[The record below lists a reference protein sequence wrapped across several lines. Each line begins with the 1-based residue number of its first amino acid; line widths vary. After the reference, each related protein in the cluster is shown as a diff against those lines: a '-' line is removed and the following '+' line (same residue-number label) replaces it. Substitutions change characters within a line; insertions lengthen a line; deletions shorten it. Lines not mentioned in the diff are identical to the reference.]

1 MSKMKKTAIIFLV
14 FTLLATS
21 YLKVGVNGQIN
32 YWIGMN
38 FDVNFL
44 NSGLVNVSLRM
55 HPFDIY
61 GRSLLSNKNV
71 TDEIIRGEQVSVN
84 ELLLLF
90 TNNPNK
96 IKYEVINHTYVDN
109 NAYVLCDVNNSGTVE
124 KLRGALI
131 INVLIQLN
139 STDVVKEISNGTYV
153 VSVKD
158 SLTYMDPR
166 SWIDVINFSFSDGV
180 KLINYSWMP
189 QTALPPESKG
199 KNYLLWINPSEP
211 SAPNIYMFT
220 LTIPNFHIEV
230 KRSKLVGEINK
241 VDFIQD
247 LHELK
252 VTLSNIGN
260 ESGFF
265 EVMINNSE
273 VQVRKIFLQPNESVT
288 ISFPVTKRVNKVKV
302 ALLSEVGSVLSSK
315 EYSFS
320 GFYFD
325 PYTFLQNNLGNLI
338 ILLGL
343 IVILLS
349 LKK

>member
-109 NAYVLCDVNNSGTVE
+109 NAYVLCDV
-124 KLRGALI
+124 R
-131 INVLIQLN
+131 
-139 STDVVKEISNGTYV
+139 STHN
-153 VSVKD
+153 
-158 SLTYMDPR
+158 
-166 SWIDVINFSFSDGV
+166 
-180 KLINYSWMP
+180 
-189 QTALPPESKG
+189 
-199 KNYLLWINPSEP
+199 
-211 SAPNIYMFT
+211 
-220 LTIPNFHIEV
+220 
-230 KRSKLVGEINK
+230 
-241 VDFIQD
+241 
-247 LHELK
+247 
-252 VTLSNIGN
+252 
-260 ESGFF
+260 
-265 EVMINNSE
+265 
-273 VQVRKIFLQPNESVT
+273 
-288 ISFPVTKRVNKVKV
+288 
-302 ALLSEVGSVLSSK
+302 
-315 EYSFS
+315 
-320 GFYFD
+320 
-325 PYTFLQNNLGNLI
+325 
-338 ILLGL
+338 
-343 IVILLS
+343 
-349 LKK
+349 